1 MREKASFKVGVVVV
15 AVLIVAVTFLV
26 PNPEGLAFE
35 GKMLIGLLAAAIVLW
50 ITEAIP
56 ILITAW
62 LFAAAVPI
70 LGILSPGETWAGGV
84 SVAMVLCLS
93 CFAFALFIQTLQQ
106 SLPVA
111 TALLIPSQAKLHAIQ
126 R

>member
-1 MREKASFKVGVVVV
+1 MRERTSFKVGIVAIALLVVV
-15 AVLIVAVTFLV
+15 AAFFI

-35 GKMLIGLLAAAIVLW
+35 GKMMLGILAACILLW

-56 ILITAW
+56 IVITAW

-70 LGILSPGETWAGGV
+70 MGILSPNETWAQGV

-93 CFAFALFIQTLQQ
+93 CFAFALFVQ
-106 SLPVA
+106 
-111 TALLIPSQAKLHAIQ
+111 
-126 R
+126 